1 MTTTTTATDSLHRVQ
16 LLLDQDKPQD
26 ALDYLNS
33 ECNGQDRLH
42 NARAVCHM
50 RLGNASQAVHI
61 LRKLVYPDG
70 AAKPAA
76 DQPLYQANLAAALIS
91 EGRLVAASMV
101 LKQVR
106 NGAHPAVRGVRQT
119 LDAWK
124 KTLGPGERLVFWL
137 GVELGIPCP
146 TPSRPGSL
154 Q

>member
-1 MTTTTTATDSLHRVQ
+1 MTTTTTVTDSLNHVQ

-33 ECNGQDRLH
+33 ACNGQARFH
-42 NARAVCHM
+42 NARAVCHL
-50 RLGNASQAVHI
+50 RLGNASQAVGI

-91 EGRLVAASMV
+91 DGHLVAAAMV

-106 NGAHPAVRGVRQT
+106 DNDHPAVRTVRQA
-119 LDAWK
+119 LEAWK
-124 KTLGPGERLVFWL
+124 KTLGLGERFIFWL
-137 GVELGIPCP
+137 GVDLGIPC
-146 TPSRPGSL
+146 TASDRPGSL
-154 Q
+154 L